1 MILISVILALI
12 IERLAAKEDAWQLNT
27 YVKHFISVSE
37 SNGLFSKIYS
47 RRVDFFI
54 WLLLPVLLLFAV
66 SETFDFVLLEL
77 AINVVVLLVCFGCA
91 YLREKY
97 KGYLNALQRD
107 DVEAATLYAFQLGQ
121 KRTEQEGGETLGQT
135 IAWINFRY
143 YGAVI
148 FWFVIFGVCGA
159 LGYALIRNF
168 ADLTRNDPE
177 SVFRKHKKELHKT
190 LYWLDW
196 LPARIVSFGYLIIGN
211 FSQGTATYL
220 KYVFN
225 FSVPNRRV
233 IGDIAHAA
241 ERVEQEFIGC
251 SFEAKCMVRLVK
263 RNMLLMLAA
272 IAILTLLGS
281 VG

>member
-27 YVKHFISVSE
+27 YVKHFISISE

-107 DVEAATLYAFQLGQ
+107 DAEAATLYALQLGQ
-121 KRTEQEGGETLGQT
+121 KRTEQDGGETLGQT

-168 ADLTRNDPE
+168 ADLTRNDPA
-177 SVFRKHKKELHKT
+177 SAFRKHKKMLHKT

-281 VG
+281 VS

>member
-107 DVEAATLYAFQLGQ
+107 DTEAATLYALQLGQ
-121 KRTEQEGGETLGQT
+121 KRTEQDCGETLGQT

-177 SVFRKHKKELHKT
+177 SAFRKHKKVLHKT

-211 FSQGTATYL
+211 FSQGTAAYL

-281 VG
+281 VS

>member
-66 SETFDFVLLEL
+66 SETFDFILLEL

-107 DVEAATLYAFQLGQ
+107 DKEAATLYALQLGQ
-121 KRTEQEGGETLGQT
+121 KRTEQDSGETLGQT

-168 ADLTRNDPE
+168 ADLTRNEPE
-177 SVFRKHKKELHKT
+177 SAFRKHKKVLHKT

>member
-107 DVEAATLYAFQLGQ
+107 DAEAATLYALQLGQ
-121 KRTEQEGGETLGQT
+121 KRTEQDGGETLGQT
-135 IAWINFRY
+135 IAWINFRF

-168 ADLTRNDPE
+168 ADLTRNVPE
-177 SVFRKHKKELHKT
+177 SAFRKHKKVLHKT

-225 FSVPNRRV
+225 FSVPNRLV

>member
-37 SNGLFSKIYS
+37 SNGLFSKVYL

-107 DVEAATLYAFQLGQ
+107 DAEAATLYALQLGQ
-121 KRTEQEGGETLGQT
+121 KRTEQDGGETLGQT

-168 ADLTRNDPE
+168 ADLTRNEPE
-177 SVFRKHKKELHKT
+177 SAFRKHKKVLHKT

-272 IAILTLLGS
+272 IAILTLLGA

>member
-66 SETFDFVLLEL
+66 SETFDFILLEL

-107 DVEAATLYAFQLGQ
+107 DKEAATLYAFQLGQ
-121 KRTEQEGGETLGQT
+121 KRTEQDGGETLGQT

-168 ADLTRNDPE
+168 ADSTRNDPE
-177 SVFRKHKKELHKT
+177 SVFRKHKKVLHKT

-225 FSVPNRRV
+225 FSVPNRQV

>member
-12 IERLAAKEDAWQLNT
+12 IERLAAKEDAWQLGT
-27 YVKHFISVSE
+27 YIKHYISVSE
-37 SNGLFSKIYS
+37 SNSLFKGIYK
-47 RRVDFFI
+47 RRVDFLV

-91 YLREKY
+91 YLRAKY
-97 KGYLNALQRD
+97 KGYLNALQRQD
-107 DVEAATLYAFQLGQ
+107 TEAATLYALELGQ
-121 KRTEQEGGETLGQT
+121 KRTEQQGGETLGQT

-148 FWFVIFGVCGA
+148 FWFVVLGVCGA
-159 LGYALIRNF
+159 LAYSLIRQL
-168 ADLTRNDPE
+168 ADITRSDKE
-177 SVFRKHKKELHKT
+177 SVFRIHKKFLHKT

-233 IGDIAHAA
+233 IGDIALAA

-281 VG
+281 VS